1 MRVVGQTNG
10 NNDEEQ
16 GEGVGSARPIIN
28 PIPNLQNQRRPAAG
42 FDDTSYEEADFS
54 EIALPHG
61 RQRDGRQWQPN
72 YRGDDEYKLKV
83 DIPNFSGDLD
93 IEGFLDWLT
102 EVDRFFE
109 YVELPEDRKV
119 KFVAY
124 RLKGGASVW
133 WDRLRETRMREGR
146 GLV

>member
-1 MRVVGQTNG
+1 MRIVGQRNW
-10 NNDEEQ
+10 NNNEKQ
-16 GEGVGSARPIIN
+16 GRGVGPARPIVN
-28 PIPNLQNQRRPAAG
+28 PIPNLQNQKRSAAG
-42 FDDTSYEEADFS
+42 FDDTSDEEADFG
-54 EIALPHG
+54 EIALPYG
-61 RQRDGRQWQPN
+61 RQRGGRQWQPN
-72 YRGDDEYKLKV
+72 YRGIDEYKLKV

-133 WDRLRETRMREGR
+133 
-146 GLV
+146 